1 MLILAGKR
9 NTLLDE
15 KQVWNECLEP
25 NYETMTA
32 THKTQARKKWL
43 VCYPQRKMIKVDVL
57 GEKLFVASVTKTA
70 WNWEELQNSL
80 TSTA

>member
-1 MLILAGKR
+1 MLSLAGKR

-32 THKTQARKKWL
+32 SHKTQARKKKASL
-43 VCYPQRKMIKVDVL
+43 LSTKENDKSGCFGGKIVCCLCYKDSLEL
-57 GEKLFVASVTKTA
+57 GGAPEQSH
-70 WNWEELQNSL
+70 
-80 TSTA
+80 